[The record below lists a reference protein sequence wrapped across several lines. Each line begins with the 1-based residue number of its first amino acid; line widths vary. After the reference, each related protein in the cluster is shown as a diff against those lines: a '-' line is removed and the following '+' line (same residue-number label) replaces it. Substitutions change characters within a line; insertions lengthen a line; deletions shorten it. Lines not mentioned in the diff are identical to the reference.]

1 MTPARA
7 AARTVFAATLALAAC
22 AAPGLNE
29 APKSV
34 TGHALA
40 SREIHEECLKL
51 VPGDR
56 LEYAFESTEPVDFN
70 LHYHE
75 GKTVVMPISRE
86 ATRAEAGVFAAR
98 IAHDYCLMWQPGPQ
112 GATLD
117 YRVRFRPAPR

>member
-1 MTPARA
+1 MTRA
-7 AARTVFAATLALAAC
+7 PEAAGAALAATLALAAC
-22 AAPGLNE
+22 AAPGLDE

-34 TGHALA
+34 TGHALP

-56 LEYAFESTEPVDFN
+56 LEYAFESAEPLDFN
-70 LHYHE
+70 IHYHE

-98 IAHDYCLMWQPGPQ
+98 IAHDYCLMWQAGPQ